1 MRRLRLL
8 SGTFADTGEMRRDHE
23 PKGAVL
29 ITGPVGAA
37 HRSATAWVVLV
48 VLAVAACS
56 GNDSGNDAERAP
68 WPDGLTAFS
77 SREPFDYQSRNA
89 FVRFINDSERDV
101 TVTRVE
107 VSAPRFED
115 VIWTGA
121 ETFDR
126 VWDLEFE
133 LPLGECGGKVD
144 AEVTLT
150 YAIGDGSPQTSRTTV
165 EDRYEAIRSTLDR
178 DCAATTLREAAEM
191 RLDEGRVVGHGRH
204 SVYVLP
210 VTFTPTGKRDDV
222 TFRGVG
228 STVLF
233 RHVGG
238 SASDESGTRIPLTGD
253 PVTVHVRLEPARCD
267 KHALMEGKRGTYI
280 PVLVQA
286 PGLRGASFYLPL
298 DNQGRGALMEF
309 FASHC
314 GL

>member
-1 MRRLRLL
+1 MR
-8 SGTFADTGEMRRDHE
+8 SDDG
-23 PKGAVL
+23 PKRAVL
-29 ITGPVGAA
+29 IQRPMSTAFRRGAA
-37 HRSATAWVVLV
+37 VWVVLV
-48 VLAVAACS
+48 ALAVVACS
-56 GNDSGNDAERAP
+56 GSDSDSGTEQAP
-68 WPDGLTAFS
+68 WPDGLTAFG
-77 SREPFDYQSRNA
+77 SREPFDYQSRHA
-89 FVRFINDSERDV
+89 FVRFLIEPEREV

-107 VSAPRFED
+107 VSSPRFED
-115 VIWTGA
+115 VIWTGT

-126 VWDLEFE
+126 VWDLEFD
-133 LPLGECGGKVD
+133 LPLGECGGNVD

-150 YAIGDGSPQTSRTTV
+150 YAIGDGSPQISRTTV
-165 EDRYEAIRSTLDR
+165 EDRYESIRSTLDR

-191 RLDEGRVVGHGRH
+191 RLGEGRVEGRGRH

-233 RHVGG
+233 RHIAG
-238 SASDESGTRIPLTGD
+238 SASSDSGTRIPLTGD
-253 PVTVHVRLEPARCD
+253 PVTVPVRLEPARCD
-267 KHALMEGKRGTYI
+267 QHALMEGKRGTYI
-280 PVLVQA
+280 PVHVQA
-286 PGLRGASFYLPL
+286 PELRGASFYLPL

>member
-1 MRRLRLL
+1 MR
-8 SGTFADTGEMRRDHE
+8 MDHE

-29 ITGPVGAA
+29 ITAPVAAGARRGAA
-37 HRSATAWVVLV
+37 VWLVIV
-48 VLAVAACS
+48 VLAVTGCRGS
-56 GNDSGNDAERAP
+56 DSGSEAERAP

-77 SREPFDYQSRNA
+77 SREPFDYQSRHA
-89 FVRFINDSERDV
+89 FVRFINDSDRDV

-107 VSAPRFED
+107 VSSPRFEE
-115 VIWTGA
+115 VIWTGT

-133 LPLGECGGKVD
+133 LPLGECGGKID
-144 AEVTLT
+144 AVVTLT
-150 YAIGDGSPQTSRTTV
+150 YAIGGGSLRTSRTSV
-165 EDRYEAIRSTLDR
+165 EDRYESIRSTLDR

-191 RLDEGRVVGHGRH
+191 RLGEGRVVGHGRH
-204 SVYVLP
+204 SVYVVP

-233 RHVGG
+233 RHVTG
-238 SASDESGTRIPLTGD
+238 SASDESETRIPLTGD

-267 KHALMEGKRGTYI
+267 EHALMEGKRGTYI
-280 PVLVQA
+280 PVYVQA
-286 PGLRGASFYLPL
+286 PELRGASFYLPL
-298 DNQGRGALMEF
+298 DNRGRGALMEF
-309 FASHC
+309 FAAHC

>member
-1 MRRLRLL
+1 MC
-8 SGTFADTGEMRRDHE
+8 RDDE
-23 PKGAVL
+23 AKGAVL
-29 ITGPVGAA
+29 SPGPVAAGAR
-37 HRSATAWVVLV
+37 RSVAVWLVPV

-56 GNDSGNDAERAP
+56 GSGTEPGPERAP

-77 SREPFDYQSRNA
+77 SREPFDYQSRHA
-89 FVRFINDSERDV
+89 FVRFINDSEREV

-107 VSAPRFED
+107 VSSPRFEN

-126 VWDLEFE
+126 AWDLEFE
-133 LPLGECGGKVD
+133 LPLGECGGSVD

-165 EDRYEAIRSTLDR
+165 EDRYESIRSTLDR

-191 RLDEGRVVGHGRH
+191 RLGEGRVVGQGAH

-210 VTFTPTGKRDDV
+210 LTFAPTGKRDDV

-233 RHVGG
+233 RHVAG
-238 SASDESGTRIPLTGD
+238 SASSESGTRIPLTGD
-253 PVTVHVRLEPARCD
+253 PVTVQVRLEPARCD
-267 KHALMEGKRGTYI
+267 VHALMEGKRGTYI
-280 PVLVQA
+280 PVRMQA
-286 PGLRGASFYLPL
+286 PELRGAWFYLPL

-309 FASHC
+309 FASRC